1 MLTLVYFI
9 CIVLWVIFM
18 MFRIVTIK
26 EELQCGDSDFI
37 GQVAEQPNNIY
48 EFEALNERRE
58 LIESGELLLQSEL
71 ITNLAFEGL
80 NEDSLLKVRIKFNKA
95 RSRKISNLVRLGV
108 LDPQSEKS
116 KLKRSAS

>member
-1 MLTLVYFI
+1 
-9 CIVLWVIFM
+9 M